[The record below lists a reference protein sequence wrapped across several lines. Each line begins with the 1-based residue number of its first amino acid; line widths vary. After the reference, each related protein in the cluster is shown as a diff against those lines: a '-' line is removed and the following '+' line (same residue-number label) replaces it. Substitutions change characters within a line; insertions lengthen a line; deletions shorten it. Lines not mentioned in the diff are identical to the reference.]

1 MKNGVLFFLF
11 VLGLYLIPIKALA
24 QEKELGIDEEKSAA
38 LFLEEYSDNFQESFF
53 EALKQKGI
61 ENHDKAINL
70 FLECKKLDADNTVVD
85 HELAKAY
92 LADKHYVLAQEYG
105 VSAVN
110 SEPENPWYLNT
121 LVEILQKQG
130 SSIDIVSGNIPFE
143 NSKLKENLALIY
155 YKNEEYERSLVL
167 LKNIKKSSFSVDLA
181 SKINDS
187 IKKRDENVKKTEFY
201 ISNNGTS
208 NPLENYKIQIDGF
221 IRAESYMMLQQ
232 VAEEALE
239 TYPSQPYFYYAQGY
253 ALTKNGKHQAAAETL
268 EAALDYLVDDISLS
282 NKIYTALVDA
292 YNGLDNSVKANMY
305 LRKIKSG
312 F

>member
-1 MKNGVLFFLF
+1 MKNGVFFLLF
-11 VLGLYLIPIKALA
+11 TLGLYLIPFTALA
-24 QEKELGIDEEKSAA
+24 QEKELDIDVEKSAA

-70 FLECKKLDADNTVVD
+70 FLECKRLDADNIVVD

-92 LADKHYVLAQEYG
+92 LADKQYVLAQEYG
-105 VSAVN
+105 FSAVN
-110 SEPENPWYLNT
+110 SEPENPWYLTT
-121 LVEILQKQG
+121 LVEILQRQG
-130 SSIDIVSGNIPFE
+130 SSIDIISGDIPFE

-155 YKNEEYERSLVL
+155 YKNEDYERSLVL
-167 LKNIKKSSFSVDLA
+167 LKNIKKSSFSIDLA

-187 IKKRDENVKKTEFY
+187 IEKRNKNTKKTKFS
-201 ISNNGTS
+201 ISNNSAS
-208 NPLENYKIQIDGF
+208 NPLESYKMQIDGF

-232 VAEEALE
+232 YAEEALE

-253 ALTKNGKHQAAAETL
+253 ALTKNGKHQAAVETL
-268 EAALDYLVDDISLS
+268 EAALDYLVDDISLT
-282 NKIYTALVDA
+282 NKIYTTLVDA
-292 YNGLDNSVKANMY
+292 YNGLNNSVKANMY
-305 LRKIKSG
+305 LRKIKPG